1 MKIAV
6 TKSSTIHL
14 LLKKKQRQQQQ
25 KQKQGRRRKGDEDE
39 EEEEGASDSA
49 ADGGSEVGIADAD
62 DGNLEYCAKCR
73 EEEGEL
79 LCCDRCPLSF
89 HIECVGLREV
99 PEGEYFCGDC
109 SLAFAR
115 SAGGRGPRDLAGSQA
130 GPVCTAV
137 CTGPFAAR
145 LARFST
151 VRDELADVLVRL
163 MEHEFA
169 PAFCAPVD
177 AAAVP
182 AYAGVVRRPRD
193 YRSIRS
199 ALGSGRYGAG
209 GAFDAPRVAADL
221 RLVVYNARLFNRPG
235 TMLWRMADVL
245 FRATETA
252 LRDRVRLSAEEA
264 ARLRALT
271 AEEMPEEALPPWQP
285 GPAQPPPPAAAAAPA
300 AARA

>member
-1 MKIAV
+1 
-6 TKSSTIHL
+6 
-14 LLKKKQRQQQQ
+14 
-25 KQKQGRRRKGDEDE
+25 
-39 EEEEGASDSA
+39 
-49 ADGGSEVGIADAD
+49 
-62 DGNLEYCAKCR
+62 
-73 EEEGEL
+73 
-79 LCCDRCPLSF
+79 
-89 HIECVGLREV
+89 
-99 PEGEYFCGDC
+99 
-109 SLAFAR
+109 
-115 SAGGRGPRDLAGSQA
+115 
-130 GPVCTAV
+130 
-137 CTGPFAAR
+137 
-145 LARFST
+145 
-151 VRDELADVLVRL
+151 
-163 MEHEFA
+163 
-169 PAFCAPVD
+169 
-177 AAAVP
+177 
-182 AYAGVVRRPRD
+182 VVRRPRD